1 MNQKK
6 VYDALADDGS
16 LSLQAVADHT
26 GLSIGGVKKICS
38 KLQDYGILEKS
49 GSKRDG
55 IWITK

>member
-1 MNQKK
+1 MNQKE
-6 VYDALADDGS
+6 VYDALADEGS
-16 LSLQAVADHT
+16 LSIQALADHT

-38 KLQDYGILEKS
+38 KLQDYCILERS

>member
-38 KLQDYGILEKS
+38 KLQDYIVAQLSRQKS
-49 GSKRDG
+49 K
-55 IWITK
+55 IFIMN

>member
-38 KLQDYGILEKS
+38 TLQDYGILERS